1 MKDASTSTTYYR
13 VADAY
18 CRVATNVMVERE
30 QKKKTRIKN
39 KHACTVAKY
48 KKGGRRG
55 RFGRAQG

>member
-13 VADAY
+13 VADAC

-30 QKKKTRIKN
+30 HEKKPN
-39 KHACTVAKY
+39 KEQTCTMAKY
-48 KKGGRRG
+48 KRGGRRA